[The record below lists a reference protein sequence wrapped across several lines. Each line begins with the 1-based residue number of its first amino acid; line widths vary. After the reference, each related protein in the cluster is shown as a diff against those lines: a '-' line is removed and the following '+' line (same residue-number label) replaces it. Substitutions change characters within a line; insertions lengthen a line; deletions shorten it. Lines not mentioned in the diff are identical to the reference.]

1 MSLTLN
7 NSPAT
12 TQQTPIQAPVS
23 NAQAVYVLA
32 ATPAL
37 TTSITAN
44 TTVEVTFPITGI
56 QLSDVVFLNKNSYSA
71 GLSIG
76 NIRVTTAN
84 QIQVEFIN
92 NTASPI
98 LLLVGDTYSVIVIRP
113 IAQQVTNG
121 LPTAL
126 PLP

>member
-7 NSPAT
+7 NSPAQT
-12 TQQTPIQAPVS
+12 VQTPLQSPIG
-23 NAQAVYVLA
+23 NAQATYLLNV
-32 ATPAL
+32 TPAL

-44 TTVEVTFPITGI
+44 TTVEVVFTIAGI
-56 QLSDVVFLNKNSYSA
+56 QLSDFVTLNKQTYSA

-76 NIRVTTAN
+76 NVRVVNAGTIN
-84 QIQVEFIN
+84 VEFIN

-98 LLLVGDTYSVIVIRP
+98 LLVVTDTYIVSVVRP
-113 IAQQVTNG
+113 IAQEVTNG
-121 LPTAL
+121 LPSAL